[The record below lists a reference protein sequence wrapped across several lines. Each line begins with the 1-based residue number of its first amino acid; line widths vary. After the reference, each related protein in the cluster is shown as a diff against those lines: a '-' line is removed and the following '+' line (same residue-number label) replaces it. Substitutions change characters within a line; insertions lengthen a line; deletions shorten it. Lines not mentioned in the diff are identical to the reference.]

1 MKLLVIL
8 SIEESAEDVRK
19 ILARQKVSVYSETD
33 VYGFRTEEHQPDITN
48 WFAQGDHRVYSKM
61 YFSIQGEKC
70 VNRILKEIEAFNE
83 KMGEENSN
91 PIHAYQLDV
100 EKVV

>member
-48 WFAQGDHRVYSKM
+48 WFAKGDHRVYSKM
-61 YFSIQGEKC
+61 YFSVQGEAY
-70 VNRILKEIEAFNE
+70 VHRIFKEIEEFNN
-83 KMGEENSN
+83 KKDKDSSN
-91 PIHAYQLDV
+91 PLHAYQLDV